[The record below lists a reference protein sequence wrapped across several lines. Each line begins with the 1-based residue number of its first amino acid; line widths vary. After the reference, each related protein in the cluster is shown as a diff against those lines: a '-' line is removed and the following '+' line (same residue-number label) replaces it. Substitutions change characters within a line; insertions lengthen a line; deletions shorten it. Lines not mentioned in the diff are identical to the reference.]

1 MAENTRSEKKKY
13 KSWYL
18 SDFRTS
24 GLELYGEILSLT
36 PKEKDQNVYHS
47 LTLRIA
53 DDKPKRNIEGF
64 RYHHSNAQ

>member
-36 PKEKDQNVYHS
+36 PKEKDQNVCHS

-53 DDKPKRNIEGF
+53 DDKPKRNTEGF